1 MPFKYLECIPQ
12 SYAIHTIPA
21 GTTKALTIFGLI
33 IFPLMCSTCHNKLQ
47 HASHRASS
55 MSTLGTWCCKHP
67 ISFLKPSIYV
77 FTQGPPQLP
86 LKHSSSPQL
95 PIRSSL
101 NSPLSWVWS
110 RVDILSPFLVPA
122 LRIPWIPPFL
132 VSPFSCN
139 ARSRIMGF
147 LRVSA
152 WPSNM
157 TQCLNVQFICWLPW
171 SRSCSPQLLPRHTR
185 AAQHVLIKSLH
196 YRPAWTAWVRHQQ
209 ELV

>member
-86 LKHSSSPQL
+86 LKHSSSPPL

-139 ARSRIMGF
+139 ARSRIMCF

-157 TQCLNVQFICWLPW
+157 TPVSECAIYMLTPMISLVLPPTA
-171 SRSCSPQLLPRHTR
+171 PQTHTCGTTR
-185 AAQHVLIKSLH
+185 IKSLH
-196 YRPAWTAWVRHQQ
+196 YRPA
-209 ELV
+209 